1 MKTSN
6 AYLLA
11 VLAAIAMPESA
22 LAYVGPGAGL
32 TLLGALWGVLL
43 AVVLAITGVL
53 LWPIRALLARRR
65 HARTKAQRQPKAD

>member
-6 AYLLA
+6 AYLVA

-32 TLLGALWGVLL
+32 TLLGALWGVLV
-43 AVVLAITGVL
+43 AVVLAIAGVL
-53 LWPIRALLARRR
+53 LWPLRALLARRR
-65 HARTKAQRQPKAD
+65 HSRKEAQRATQS

>member
-6 AYLLA
+6 VHLVA

-32 TLLGALWGVLL
+32 TLLGALWGVLM
-43 AVVLAITGVL
+43 AVVLAITGVV
-53 LWPIRALLARRR
+53 LWPLRALLARRR
-65 HARTKAQRQPKAD
+65 HARKESQRLTQS